1 MREMGQKSLGL
12 TTEQMGAAQWIG
24 LTGMPESDISG
35 DGVTDA
41 SDLAILTGNFDPL
54 LCVRL
59 PFVVQPE

>member
-1 MREMGQKSLGL
+1 
-12 TTEQMGAAQWIG
+12 
-24 LTGMPESDISG
+24 MPESDISG

-59 PFVVQPE
+59 PFMVQPVVTPEVTEEN